1 LGRVQT
7 GLYAFGQAGALSP
20 RFPSLLSPRGFFR
33 IALDKPY
40 PAPNVLRH
48 VRKVYRIETTRR
60 FERDFNKLDPSISH
74 RVMKKIDQLAAH
86 PEAVTQRLRN
96 PPPDMA
102 GVHKYRVGD
111 YRILLWVDYQ
121 AQVLTLHAV
130 AHRRE
135 IYRGI

>member
-1 LGRVQT
+1 
-7 GLYAFGQAGALSP
+7 
-20 RFPSLLSPRGFFR
+20 
-33 IALDKPY
+33 
-40 PAPNVLRH
+40 

-111 YRILLWVDYQ
+111 YRILL
-121 AQVLTLHAV
+121 
-130 AHRRE
+130 
-135 IYRGI
+135 